1 MQFMDILIVF
11 GLAAIV
17 FLITSNFP
25 KEEILEVVD
34 NDENNNEDAE
44 FPQFEKNVW
53 QPIIEMPLYPQ
64 MIDIGTPNYRDAWKN
79 Y

>member
-1 MQFMDILIVF
+1 MQLIDILIIF
-11 GLAAIV
+11 GLTIIV
-17 FLITSNFP
+17 FLISSSFT
-25 KEEILEVVD
+25 KEEILEGEY
-34 NDENNNEDAE
+34 NDKNNGEEE
-44 FPQFEKNVW
+44 FPQFEKTVW